1 MLTSHKQI
9 LVAAL
14 GVLEQIST
22 SYRTTRW
29 VGTFNDFVTYDNS
42 QTLTIPMVRELLEA
56 VGQGELHLPMSLIG
70 GDTIYVDAEV
80 YNWFGERL

>member
-9 LVAAL
+9 LLAAL

-22 SYRTTRW
+22 SSRTTRW

-42 QTLTIPMVRELLEA
+42 QTLTISMVQELLDAIKE
-56 VGQGELHLPMSLIG
+56 GELHLPMSLIG
-70 GDTIYVDAEV
+70 GDTIYVDAEI
-80 YNWFGERL
+80 YNWFGEHV

>member
-22 SYRTTRW
+22 SSRTTRW

-42 QTLTIPMVRELLEA
+42 QTLTVSMLQELLEA
-56 VGQGELHLPMSLIG
+56 VGKGELQLPMSLVG
-70 GDTIYVDAEV
+70 SDPIYVDAEV
-80 YNWFGERL
+80 FNWFGEVL

>member
-9 LVAAL
+9 LIAAL

-22 SYRTTRW
+22 SCRTTRW

-42 QTLTIPMVRELLEA
+42 QTLTVPMVHELLEA
-56 VGQGELHLPMSLIG
+56 IGKGELHLPMSLVG
-70 GDTIYVDAEV
+70 RDTIYVDAELF
-80 YNWFGERL
+80 NWFGERL

>member
-9 LVAAL
+9 LLAAL
-14 GVLEQIST
+14 GALEQIST
-22 SYRTTRW
+22 SSRTTRW

>member
-22 SYRTTRW
+22 SHRTARW
-29 VGTFNDFVTYDNS
+29 VGTFNDFITYDNS
-42 QTLTIPMVRELLEA
+42 QTLTASMVHELLDA
-56 VGQGELHLPMSLIG
+56 IKNGELHLPMSLIG
-70 GDTIYVDAEV
+70 NNTIYVDAGM
-80 YNWFGERL
+80 YDWFGDRL